1 MRSLHAIAFVLC
13 AAAPTAWIVTL
24 VVLLTAHG
32 GSIAP
37 WAGDDWTLM
46 AAVLVL
52 PLPVAAG
59 LLRVPAPR
67 WRATGRR

>member
-24 VVLLTAHG
+24 VVLLSAHG
-32 GSIAP
+32 GSPAP

-46 AAVLVL
+46 CAVLVL

-67 WRATGRR
+67 WRTTGRR